1 MRRVDPV
8 AYEAYLKV
16 NLWSQTK
23 KIVTKAVPQ
32 PHGFPHHCGD
42 YLKAIINN
50 DNAPDAMKY
59 LVMSLPEPGE
69 VA

>member
-1 MRRVDPV
+1 M
-8 AYEAYLKV
+8 
-16 NLWSQTK
+16 
-23 KIVTKAVPQ
+23 
-32 PHGFPHHCGD
+32 

-50 DNAPDAMKY
+50 DNARDAMKY